1 MSRTIDRLIVEPM
14 EAFGEK
20 FARFLP
26 NLFSALLIMVI
37 GLIAAWLVK
46 HILIR
51 SFRALKLDTFSE
63 RSGVSRVILKGGI
76 RESFSVI
83 MAEFIGC
90 LVGFAFMIIALIS
103 LNVPAIEMLLER
115 FFLYLPN
122 VFVAFIVVLF
132 GYVFSNFFGRAALIA
147 AVNAEI
153 RVAGLIGRVVRLSIF
168 IFSLAIALEQ
178 LGIGRDTV
186 TITFAVLF
194 GGAVLALALAFGLGG
209 RDIAKSYLERKVFRK
224 EEHDDI
230 EHI

>member
-1 MSRTIDRLIVEPM
+1 MSRTIEQLIVEPM
-14 EAFGEK
+14 KAFGERV
-20 FARFLP
+20 ARFLP
-26 NLFSALLIMVI
+26 NLFSAFLILVI
-37 GLIAAWLVK
+37 GLIAAWMVK

-51 SFRALKLDTFSE
+51 FFRALKLDAFSE
-63 RSGVSRVILKGGI
+63 RSGVSRVMLKGGI

-90 LVGFAFMIIALIS
+90 LVGFAFAIVALIS

-122 VFVAFIVVLF
+122 IFVAFIVVLF
-132 GYVFSNFFGRAALIA
+132 GYLISNFFGRAALIA
-147 AVNAEI
+147 AVNAGI
-153 RVAGLIGRVVRLSIF
+153 RVAGLIGRIVRLSIF

-186 TITFAVLF
+186 TVTFAVLF
-194 GGAVLALALAFGLGG
+194 GGVVLALALAFGLGG
-209 RDIAKSYLERKVFRK
+209 RDLAKSYLERKIFRK
-224 EEHDDI
+224 EERDDI